1 MVARKGQPI
10 QPVAM
15 VALYAE
21 LQPPRVTGQDPE
33 PGSDEKCFSNLSGTP
48 CHSLASAGASPFWL
62 ILGQLLAYSAFTDS
76 HFSSPDSV
84 SALMASGG
92 HSGSQTP
99 QSMHSSGGITSMFSP
114 S

>member
-1 MVARKGQPI
+1 MQNASRTLMSGH
-10 QPVAM
+10 
-15 VALYAE
+15 
-21 LQPPRVTGQDPE
+21 DPE
-33 PGSDEKCFSNLSGTP
+33 PGLAEKNFSNLSGTP
-48 CHSLASAGASPFWL
+48 CISLASAGGVPFWL

-76 HFSSPDSV
+76 HFSRPLSV

-99 QSMHSSGGITSMFSP
+99 QSMHSSGLITSMFSP